1 MAWHIW
7 GHVGGAIVADSAKVI
22 RVKVVG
28 AKVVGLCVK
37 GVQLQGE
44 GVGCGRWQ
52 GRRCGGSSLEV
63 RRRPKPR
70 LPTSLQEEVV
80 EVGREQGGRAEQ
92 GGGRRDHGG
101 GRGEQA
107 AARPVS

>member
-37 GVQLQGE
+37 GVQFQGE

-52 GRRCGGSSLEV
+52 RRRCGGTSLEV

-92 GGGRRDHGG
+92 GGGRRDHRG

-107 AARPVS
+107 AARLVP

>member
-7 GHVGGAIVADSAKVI
+7 GHVGGDIVADSAKVI
-22 RVKVVG
+22 KVVG

-37 GVQLQGE
+37 GVQFQGE
-44 GVGCGRWQ
+44 GVGRGRWQ
-52 GRRCGGSSLEV
+52 GRRCGGTSLEV

-80 EVGREQGGRAEQ
+80 EVGREEGGRAEQ
-92 GGGRRDHGG
+92 GGGSRDHRG

-107 AARPVS
+107 AE

>member
-44 GVGCGRWQ
+44 GVGCGMGW
-52 GRRCGGSSLEV
+52 G
-63 RRRPKPR
+63 
-70 LPTSLQEEVV
+70 T
-80 EVGREQGGRAEQ
+80 
-92 GGGRRDHGG
+92 
-101 GRGEQA
+101 
-107 AARPVS
+107 

>member
-37 GVQLQGE
+37 GVQFQGE
-44 GVGCGRWQ
+44 GVRCGRWQ

-101 GRGEQA
+101 GRGEQG

>member
-1 MAWHIW
+1 MCQDGNMNLKKNDAFAR
-7 GHVGGAIVADSAKVI
+7 GNNNANVF
-22 RVKVVG
+22 KVVG
-28 AKVVGLCVK
+28 AKVVGLGVK
-37 GVQLQGE
+37 SVQFQGE

-52 GRRCGGSSLEV
+52 GRRCGGTSLEV

-70 LPTSLQEEVV
+70 LPTSLQEDVV

-107 AARPVS
+107 AE